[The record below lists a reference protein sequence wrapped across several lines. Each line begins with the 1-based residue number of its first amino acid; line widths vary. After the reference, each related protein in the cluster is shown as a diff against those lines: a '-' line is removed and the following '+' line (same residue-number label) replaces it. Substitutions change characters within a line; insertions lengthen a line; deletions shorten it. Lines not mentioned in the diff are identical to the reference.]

1 MCYDTKSGI
10 QLALKLRI
18 QKPKMQ
24 NVIIPKAQ
32 ALLARGVGAARVT
45 GTCAGLY
52 KPALPTAALLPRSC
66 GSWIVLWGVLPAG
79 LHQGWRRG
87 SWSVGC
93 AAGRPLLATRK
104 DVNFCRSPSEQ
115 HVGSLGVQWA
125 SWPQSS
131 SERHSFHLAPSIQ
144 ELLGK
149 EAAWSPFGYP
159 VQLNYCGCQELTM
172 LFNF

>member
-1 MCYDTKSGI
+1 MCWPVQTST
-10 QLALKLRI
+10 
-18 QKPKMQ
+18 
-24 NVIIPKAQ
+24 
-32 ALLARGVGAARVT
+32 ARSS
-45 GTCAGLY
+45 
-52 KPALPTAALLPRSC
+52 TAAQELRKLDS
-66 GSWIVLWGVLPAG
+66 A
-79 LHQGWRRG
+79 
-87 SWSVGC
+87 VGC
-93 AAGRPLLATRK
+93 AASRATPRLEKGFLECGVCCGRPLLATIK